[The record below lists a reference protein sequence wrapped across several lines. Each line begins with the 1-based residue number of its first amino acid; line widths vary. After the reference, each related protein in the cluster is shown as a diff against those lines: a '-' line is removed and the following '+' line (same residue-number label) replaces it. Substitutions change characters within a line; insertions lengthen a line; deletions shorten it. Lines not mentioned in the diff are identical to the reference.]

1 MNEENQ
7 NVEGFSFLE
16 EENEPKETST
26 IFAAPFGSKFGA
38 SSVDL
43 DIKKNHDTM
52 RQEYKTWWDTPR
64 GEEKDKLYE
73 EFNQKY
79 YGMST
84 EEVRKQSRGSLYG
97 SNNPLK
103 VLDNTLQGLSAP
115 GAGLVDFVMDAAGTI
130 IPGFDKI
137 DEKYDQATMLDNP
150 GHQGIRRISS
160 IVLPSIIGGNMVQG
174 QLNAKMAGGALFSK
188 PWFNKLTASLGAHGI
203 TDSAILG
210 LSDIGEEA
218 TMTDDLSQMFPK
230 TFGPQGNLPLPSF
243 FRTNKSTSPKTRK
256 LLNMLESAPF
266 TVLGTTIGAFM
277 DTKQGAKTLDWFEP
291 LDEASA
297 NYKQS
302 MIEIGSDNEKLIRM
316 QEIDELLSLGDDN
329 LSREV
334 QDMLINEKLALEDS
348 LGGVTGVDDAIR
360 RKEAFDEI
368 ETEAAIDNK
377 LNNMEQLEL
386 DLNTNNLDPD
396 LNSDLLDDAAKAK
409 QSTPPGNVAQ
419 NMADTTAIKSG
430 TSTGDPA
437 PVITDSMRRK
447 GLMVGPT
454 SRGAV
459 MGVAEEARDIGR
471 FNAVVDGIRFG
482 TKEMNA
488 AAWGI
493 YNDIIAAPS
502 VDDLR
507 EIFFSTKDVK
517 NLLGGLYKVEYA
529 PEDTIRGTAFAI
541 KYLFDRFLGRPIAES
556 SARVMDTLGREVD
569 TMANALD
576 DMAPSIDRNRAM
588 DLIIGKLEFLLDEY
602 ALNKYISGW
611 QLRNKNWFDQT
622 PPGNIQDAIE
632 TLTTEFTG
640 AENAIHAKNR
650 KFTKELKR
658 LQKENPTAL
667 KPLIDAFSHTNGD
680 VDSLA
685 KLMKWAA
692 EQITPLGL
700 LKSPDP
706 KNMNLFAKGAWG
718 VRYNNMLSGISAFRA
733 GLGNGVQLLI
743 RPLTAFLGHG
753 LTGNIDGL
761 RRTLYYNSAIYET
774 NRRALNDAFTM
785 MKKTHK
791 DPTAMLNAFRKD
803 FVFKT
808 DKAWDIMEDVA
819 KIYETQGNW
828 GRAYQYKIASTL
840 KQMAGMRWLRYGMTG
855 MVFPDVFTNTHL
867 ATYLSRVNAYA
878 DVMDDAGFPNIS
890 MLKQA
895 EAENYSKYFDKE
907 GLVKDNVIKAL
918 SGEIQLNIDD
928 GLSGYLTDA
937 TTAYPILKEVMAF
950 PRTAS
955 NYMKA
960 GASYTPVSL
969 IPGISKYSKT
979 IYARTSDDIAEA
991 LMEHG
996 IDMTKTPNAQ
1006 VIFEN
1011 LRAEYIG
1018 RMAFSGLLVGTLYQ
1032 YAMGGNIRG
1041 NGHYNAS
1048 RRNKERTEMGYE
1060 PKTIKIGNNW
1070 YSFKGLIGL
1079 EHMLTIIGDLA
1090 YYAGDMDEHMM
1101 ENWQSKLTWTVGAT
1115 FLNESP
1121 IFGLEKIFDML
1132 NGNERAASQFLGGAA
1147 ASMVPNSGGLGV
1159 IANAIDSAQKD
1170 IEGDIGSFFK
1180 NRFPGL
1186 KGTLPNQID
1195 IWTGTPVNDIDN
1207 PVLRALNALSPIQVS
1222 GTDEPWRVWL
1232 RSIGYN
1238 GLSMLK
1244 KDSSGSYEWAP
1255 EDREIINKYIG
1266 EQQMFKEVERLMR
1279 SKRYQGEIKSLQ
1291 LLRKT
1296 NLPDSDAIKL
1306 KTTLLPV
1313 HQELNQIIRN
1323 AQKIAE
1329 MKYLKDKPLIE
1340 QAILNAQMANQ
1351 QMKEGDVQ
1359 GAAESQQK
1367 DVQLQNL
1374 IQMRK

>member
-1 MNEENQ
+1 
-7 NVEGFSFLE
+7 
-16 EENEPKETST
+16 
-26 IFAAPFGSKFGA
+26 
-38 SSVDL
+38 
-43 DIKKNHDTM
+43 
-52 RQEYKTWWDTPR
+52 
-64 GEEKDKLYE
+64 
-73 EFNQKY
+73 
-79 YGMST
+79 
-84 EEVRKQSRGSLYG
+84 
-97 SNNPLK
+97 
-103 VLDNTLQGLSAP
+103 
-115 GAGLVDFVMDAAGTI
+115 
-130 IPGFDKI
+130 
-137 DEKYDQATMLDNP
+137 
-150 GHQGIRRISS
+150 
-160 IVLPSIIGGNMVQG
+160 
-174 QLNAKMAGGALFSK
+174 
-188 PWFNKLTASLGAHGI
+188 
-203 TDSAILG
+203 
-210 LSDIGEEA
+210 
-218 TMTDDLSQMFPK
+218 
-230 TFGPQGNLPLPSF
+230 
-243 FRTNKSTSPKTRK
+243 
-256 LLNMLESAPF
+256 
-266 TVLGTTIGAFM
+266 
-277 DTKQGAKTLDWFEP
+277 
-291 LDEASA
+291 
-297 NYKQS
+297 
-302 MIEIGSDNEKLIRM
+302 M

-1207 PVLRALNALSPIQVS
+1207 PILRALNALSPIQVS

-1238 GLSMLK
+1238 CLLYTSPSPRDKRQYRMP
-1244 KDSSGSYEWAP
+1244 SSA
-1255 EDREIINKYIG
+1255 
-1266 EQQMFKEVERLMR
+1266 
-1279 SKRYQGEIKSLQ
+1279 
-1291 LLRKT
+1291 
-1296 NLPDSDAIKL
+1296 
-1306 KTTLLPV
+1306 
-1313 HQELNQIIRN
+1313 
-1323 AQKIAE
+1323 
-1329 MKYLKDKPLIE
+1329 
-1340 QAILNAQMANQ
+1340 
-1351 QMKEGDVQ
+1351 
-1359 GAAESQQK
+1359 
-1367 DVQLQNL
+1367 
-1374 IQMRK
+1374 

>member
-1 MNEENQ
+1 
-7 NVEGFSFLE
+7 
-16 EENEPKETST
+16 
-26 IFAAPFGSKFGA
+26 
-38 SSVDL
+38 
-43 DIKKNHDTM
+43 
-52 RQEYKTWWDTPR
+52 
-64 GEEKDKLYE
+64 
-73 EFNQKY
+73 
-79 YGMST
+79 
-84 EEVRKQSRGSLYG
+84 
-97 SNNPLK
+97 
-103 VLDNTLQGLSAP
+103 
-115 GAGLVDFVMDAAGTI
+115 
-130 IPGFDKI
+130 
-137 DEKYDQATMLDNP
+137 
-150 GHQGIRRISS
+150 
-160 IVLPSIIGGNMVQG
+160 
-174 QLNAKMAGGALFSK
+174 
-188 PWFNKLTASLGAHGI
+188 
-203 TDSAILG
+203 
-210 LSDIGEEA
+210 
-218 TMTDDLSQMFPK
+218 
-230 TFGPQGNLPLPSF
+230 
-243 FRTNKSTSPKTRK
+243 
-256 LLNMLESAPF
+256 
-266 TVLGTTIGAFM
+266 
-277 DTKQGAKTLDWFEP
+277 
-291 LDEASA
+291 
-297 NYKQS
+297 
-302 MIEIGSDNEKLIRM
+302 
-316 QEIDELLSLGDDN
+316 
-329 LSREV
+329 
-334 QDMLINEKLALEDS
+334 
-348 LGGVTGVDDAIR
+348 
-360 RKEAFDEI
+360 
-368 ETEAAIDNK
+368 
-377 LNNMEQLEL
+377 
-386 DLNTNNLDPD
+386 
-396 LNSDLLDDAAKAK
+396 
-409 QSTPPGNVAQ
+409 
-419 NMADTTAIKSG
+419 
-430 TSTGDPA
+430 
-437 PVITDSMRRK
+437 
-447 GLMVGPT
+447 
-454 SRGAV
+454 
-459 MGVAEEARDIGR
+459 
-471 FNAVVDGIRFG
+471 
-482 TKEMNA
+482 
-488 AAWGI
+488 
-493 YNDIIAAPS
+493 
-502 VDDLR
+502 
-507 EIFFSTKDVK
+507 
-517 NLLGGLYKVEYA
+517 
-529 PEDTIRGTAFAI
+529 
-541 KYLFDRFLGRPIAES
+541 
-556 SARVMDTLGREVD
+556 
-569 TMANALD
+569 
-576 DMAPSIDRNRAM
+576 
-588 DLIIGKLEFLLDEY
+588 
-602 ALNKYISGW
+602 
-611 QLRNKNWFDQT
+611 
-622 PPGNIQDAIE
+622 
-632 TLTTEFTG
+632 
-640 AENAIHAKNR
+640 
-650 KFTKELKR
+650 
-658 LQKENPTAL
+658 
-667 KPLIDAFSHTNGD
+667 
-680 VDSLA
+680 
-685 KLMKWAA
+685 
-692 EQITPLGL
+692 
-700 LKSPDP
+700 
-706 KNMNLFAKGAWG
+706 
-718 VRYNNMLSGISAFRA
+718 
-733 GLGNGVQLLI
+733 
-743 RPLTAFLGHG
+743 
-753 LTGNIDGL
+753 
-761 RRTLYYNSAIYET
+761 
-774 NRRALNDAFTM
+774 
-785 MKKTHK
+785 
-791 DPTAMLNAFRKD
+791 
-803 FVFKT
+803 
-808 DKAWDIMEDVA
+808 
-819 KIYETQGNW
+819 
-828 GRAYQYKIASTL
+828 
-840 KQMAGMRWLRYGMTG
+840 
-855 MVFPDVFTNTHL
+855 
-867 ATYLSRVNAYA
+867 
-878 DVMDDAGFPNIS
+878 
-890 MLKQA
+890 
-895 EAENYSKYFDKE
+895 
-907 GLVKDNVIKAL
+907 
-918 SGEIQLNIDD
+918 
-928 GLSGYLTDA
+928 
-937 TTAYPILKEVMAF
+937 MAF

-1207 PVLRALNALSPIQVS
+1207 PILRALNALSPIQVS